1 MRAEPA
7 RALAACAMDGIIF
20 SIAARASPGAFADAW
35 TQCAGMSAFGVASAM
50 AVEHGA
56 RAFDPRST
64 AHRAAWREMTMAYA
78 RVFLAW
84 FACACACA
92 CAATRAWRGT
102 ATMSA
107 VGASATL
114 DALGTTGERER
125 AVGRARRIVIDGVCR
140 SGADVR
146 ARGGA
151 WGAFIGAWAGAA
163 TIPLDWERP
172 WQRWPVS
179 VVRGICAGKLAGVCA
194 AALYIVAAEISGYDP
209 RGDVVETKK
218 TKRRTSRP
226 RAE

>member
-1 MRAEPA
+1 
-7 RALAACAMDGIIF
+7 MDGIIF
-20 SIAARASPGAFADAW
+20 SLALRASPGAFADAW
-35 TQCAGMSAFGVASAM
+35 TPCAWMSAFAVASAM
-50 AVEHGA
+50 AMEHGA

-78 RVFLAW
+78 RVFVTW

-125 AVGRARRIVIDGVCR
+125 AVGRARRI
-140 SGADVR
+140 
-146 ARGGA
+146 
-151 WGAFIGAWAGAA
+151 
-163 TIPLDWERP
+163 
-172 WQRWPVS
+172 RWPVS

-194 AALYIVAAEISGYDP
+194 AAMYIVAAEISGYDP

-218 TKRRTSRP
+218 TKRRTSRR